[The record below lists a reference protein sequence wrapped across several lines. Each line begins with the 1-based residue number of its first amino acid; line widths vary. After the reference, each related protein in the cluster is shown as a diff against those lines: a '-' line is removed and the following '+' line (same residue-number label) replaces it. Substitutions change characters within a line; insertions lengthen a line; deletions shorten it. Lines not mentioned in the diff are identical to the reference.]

1 MPADLTEMIKG
12 LQDFCSTTSLGG
24 EPTVKLVLS
33 PAQECNRITPPV
45 IDALTRVDI
54 ACRYPE
60 VGVCL

>member
-1 MPADLTEMIKG
+1 MPADLTKTVES
-12 LQDFCSTTSLGG
+12 LQDFCSATSPEE

-33 PAQECNRITPPV
+33 PARECSRITPPV

>member
-1 MPADLTEMIKG
+1 MPADLTKMVES
-12 LQDFCSTTSLGG
+12 LQDFCSAASLRE

-33 PAQECNRITPPV
+33 PSQECDEITPPV